1 MAVSINSNGMI
12 PGVNA
17 SGVTV
22 NQTAVDAASGGY
34 EFTGGFTDRTTG
46 STGSNAIGNSVSY
59 TSTMVAN
66 SSWLRFGFDSGRQ
79 ITNDSP
85 YWSDNSSDPY
95 EAPHSGTT
103 DYQGVGLFSG
113 AYMPLGTTSLF
124 SFGED
129 GAYNDAVTSGD
140 LQYNAAV
147 GSYDF
152 SELNTG
158 DLAMIRFDFN
168 VIPQHANTTVEVGLI
183 WATRDSNDDVTF
195 TFPLLTNP
203 VFFGTGTVG
212 KTYLNRPLITAYFA
226 SAEDVNA
233 RALPAIRADNEVLI
247 QPLTTLC
254 TIMR

>member
-1 MAVSINSNGMI
+1 
-12 PGVNA
+12 
-17 SGVTV
+17 
-22 NQTAVDAASGGY
+22 
-34 EFTGGFTDRTTG
+34 
-46 STGSNAIGNSVSY
+46 
-59 TSTMVAN
+59 
-66 SSWLRFGFDSGRQ
+66 
-79 ITNDSP
+79 
-85 YWSDNSSDPY
+85 
-95 EAPHSGTT
+95 
-103 DYQGVGLFSG
+103 
-113 AYMPLGTTSLF
+113 
-124 SFGED
+124 
-129 GAYNDAVTSGD
+129 
-140 LQYNAAV
+140 
-147 GSYDF
+147 
-152 SELNTG
+152 
-158 DLAMIRFDFN
+158 MIRFDFN